1 MAMKRLVCKEGG
13 RMGGTSRSSPQQAR
27 KGSAQVEL
35 ALFLPLYASVLMLLP
50 TLSNFART
58 HQSVV
63 INARHQ
69 AWVKQSSIGDKTE
82 TLAGNKSNLALPG
95 RILLGQQEPSAGV
108 ISGRDEKQ
116 ATVYLKAL
124 DVAVDAQSEHFAFTD
139 PWDYRVLRFED
150 AASHP
155 RLTMGERVLFA
166 GDIDREAFAALA
178 TTAGAASPRSTAQL
192 AEIAR
197 QRNQAIEKAKRAV
210 AELTKSIDIAKDKV
224 AQIEKDLSTARNQ
237 FPVDFA
243 EVDSLT
249 AALKSARQ
257 KLEELK
263 ANMQKLQAAKELL
276 GLY

>member
-1 MAMKRLVCKEGG
+1 MKRVVFRKDIETAGLVPLSARRG
-13 RMGGTSRSSPQQAR
+13 R

-69 AWVKQSSIGDKTE
+69 AWMKQSAFGETTE
-82 TLAGNKSNLALPG
+82 KLAGNNANLELPG
-95 RILLGQQEPSAGV
+95 RILLGQQDPSAGV
-108 ISGRDEKQ
+108 ISGRDKNQ

-139 PWDYRVLRFED
+139 PWDFRVLKFED

-166 GDIDREAFAALA
+166 GDVNRGAFAALA
-178 TTAGAASPRSTAQL
+178 TTAGASSQGATAQL

-197 QRNQAIEKAKRAV
+197 ERQQAIEKAERAV
-210 AELTKSIDIAKDKV
+210 AELTKSIDSAEDKI
-224 AQIEKDLSTARNQ
+224 AQIEKDLATARNQ
-237 FPVDFA
+237 IPVDFA

-249 AALKSARQ
+249 AALRIARQ
-257 KLEELK
+257 KLEVLK
-263 ANMQKLQAAKELL
+263 AHKQKLQAARELL
-276 GLY
+276 GLF